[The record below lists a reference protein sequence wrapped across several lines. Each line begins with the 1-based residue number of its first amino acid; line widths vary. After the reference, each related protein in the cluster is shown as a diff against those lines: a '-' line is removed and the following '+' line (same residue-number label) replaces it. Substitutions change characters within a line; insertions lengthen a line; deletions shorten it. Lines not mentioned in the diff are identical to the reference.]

1 MDEYVVQQKIQ
12 KALMEPHAPEALI
25 QKVILRAKAVTM
37 GVDAQK
43 QLETAPAEQQGYLVS
58 RVLIGQLAA
67 VSELPEGAQPEQ
79 LAQQLEQAPAFAA
92 AMRGGNIA
100 RRLQSGEL
108 LQQIV
113 GTAPTVEMSS
123 PQKAAPQKE
132 GPVMG

>member
-12 KALMEPHAPEALI
+12 KALKEPHAPEALI
-25 QKVILRAKAVTM
+25 QKVILRTKAVTM
-37 GVDAQK
+37 GVNAQK
-43 QLETAPAEQQGYLVS
+43 QLETAPAEQHGYLAS

-67 VSELPEGAQPEQ
+67 VSELPEGTQPEQ
-79 LAQQLEQAPAFAA
+79 LAQQLQQAPAFQAA
-92 AMRGGNIA
+92 LRGGNIA

-108 LQQIV
+108 MQQILGNTPV
-113 GTAPTVEMSS
+113 AEQMS

>member
-25 QKVILRAKAVTM
+25 QKVILRTKAVTM
-37 GVDAQK
+37 GVNAQK
-43 QLETAPAEQQGYLVS
+43 QLETAPAEQHGDLAS

-67 VSELPEGAQPEQ
+67 VSELPEGTQPEQ
-79 LAQQLEQAPAFAA
+79 LAQQLQQAPAFQAA
-92 AMRGGNIA
+92 LRGGNIA

-108 LQQIV
+108 MQQIL
-113 GTAPTVEMSS
+113 GNAPVAEQMS

>member
-25 QKVILRAKAVTM
+25 QKVILRTKAVTM
-37 GVDAQK
+37 GVNAQK
-43 QLETAPAEQQGYLVS
+43 QLETAPAEQHGYLAS

-67 VSELPEGAQPEQ
+67 VSELPEGTQPEQ
-79 LAQQLEQAPAFAA
+79 LAQQLQQAPAFQAA
-92 AMRGGNIA
+92 LRGGNIA
-100 RRLQSGEL
+100 HRLQSGEL
-108 LQQIV
+108 MQQIL
-113 GTAPTVEMSS
+113 GNAPVAEQMS